1 MFCVRE
7 YVNVCPCV
15 LCVFVSQRILSMSAH
30 VTFPFCFSEPTG
42 GPGLSTISLSL
53 SLSPSLYSV
62 SLSLSLSVPLLSH
75 SPSQLLP
82 HLPTVLCV
90 QSNADKHSVYM
101 QSEMADELSSK
112 NRLMSSVSA
121 CSLTATSF
129 HKTQPRPLESLSLS
143 LLLFPVVSLF
153 LIKGYAIQV

>member
-1 MFCVRE
+1 MCVPVC
-7 YVNVCPCV
+7 YVCLSRSESSPCR
-15 LCVFVSQRILSMSAH
+15 LMLPFLSASVSRQGVQA
-30 VTFPFCFSEPTG
+30 FPQ
-42 GPGLSTISLSL
+42 SL